1 MRALFK
7 AMPCLLA
14 LALPWHVPAQ
24 AATID
29 GIVAEQGKPVA
40 DAELMLV
47 NADTSQIIKSL
58 YSAADGRFRFS
69 VKPGNYNVGALKSG
83 YTMVWNKGIAIKHS
97 DITLSIELVDQ
108 AFADGPLKTTS
119 GDCE

>member
-1 MRALFK
+1 MNTSLRAL
-7 AMPCLLA
+7 PCLLA
-14 LALPWHVPAQ
+14 LTLLWHAPAQ

-40 DAELMLV
+40 GAELLLV
-47 NADTSQIIKSL
+47 NADTSQVIKSL
-58 YSAADGRFRFS
+58 YSAADGRFRFT
-69 VKPGNYNVGALKSG
+69 VKSGNYNVGALKSG
-83 YTMVWNKGIAIKHS
+83 YTTVWNRGLAVKDS

-108 AFADGPLKTTS
+108 AFADGPPKATS